1 MLSEKGAIE
10 VWDISDNSARR
21 ITRIS
26 QNDITN
32 AASNII
38 KTVDSSIFTPLV
50 DICVL
55 PTTDYQTLFLIAVTK
70 SGVRLY
76 FGCGYSNSYQQTMN
90 QDIMSQ
96 HRIQGLSLQHVRLP
110 PGYTPNGMNC
120 GKPQN
125 VHSAF
130 SSGGSVLMVSSPQP
144 EQDVLWSVSSDPFL
158 YTELAPAT
166 ETFRRLLAESSTTI
180 PLDGQVWAIAEVTD
194 KPSALACNLKDNR
207 AAKKVVL
214 LTTQGA
220 IIAELLKPTDLL
232 QQVLLASNG
241 AHHDAVKTFFEVHM
255 EAEACATSLM
265 LACAESLIGTE
276 LYHWASQAFFRF
288 GGEPHFFSQQQQ
300 QQMLFQEQQMQQSH
314 MQGPND
320 APRIFMSTPYAQ
332 GRNGMNA
339 SSVQQSLMQ
348 QTQFGMN
355 STAFPS
361 SQQMDMFNLKFSA
374 KHGALYLHTARILRS
389 IWNRKCVDNKFASTI
404 SIQDC
409 NHTLRELFALR
420 SFLEVN
426 NVFGLRSAAGN
437 AGGGYNS
444 FANSNHSVVNG
455 FSGNQVQ
462 MQQQKRDE
470 ALSEEKKSLDA
481 LVNFI
486 SKCFHV
492 TSVEASNL
500 TFCSFQ
506 NSSARSL
513 GYGRSCVNTSC
524 MFLSVTSRSNRD
536 KPLKTAPSG
545 RSYCSATSSVPS

>member
-26 QNDITN
+26 LSDITN
-32 AASNII
+32 AASNLV
-38 KTVDSSIFTPLV
+38 KTVDSSIFMPLV

-55 PTTDYQTLFLIAVTK
+55 PTGDYQALFLVAVTK

-76 FGCGYSNSYQQTMN
+76 FGSSYNNSYQQTMD
-90 QDIMSQ
+90 QDFMS
-96 HRIQGLSLQHVRLP
+96 HSRIQSLSLQHVRLP

-120 GKPQN
+120 GKPAN

-130 SSGGSVLMVSSPQP
+130 TSGGSVLMVSSPQP
-144 EQDVLWSVSSDPFL
+144 EQDILWSVSSDPFL
-158 YTELAPAT
+158 HTELSPAT
-166 ETFRRLLAESSTTI
+166 ESYRRLLAESSTTV
-180 PLDGQVWAIAEVTD
+180 PLDGQVWAIAEVRD
-194 KPSALACNLKDNR
+194 KPSAMACNLKDNR
-207 AAKKVVL
+207 AAKKVVF

-265 LACAESLIGTE
+265 LACDESIIGTE

-300 QQMLFQEQQMQQSH
+300 QQMMFQEQQMQQSH
-314 MQGPND
+314 MQGD
-320 APRIFMSTPYAQ
+320 GPRIFMSTPYGPA
-332 GRNGMNA
+332 RNGMNA

-355 STAFPS
+355 NTTFSPS
-361 SQQMDMFNLKFSA
+361 QPMDMFNLKYSA

-389 IWNRKCVDNKFASTI
+389 IWNRKCVDSKFASTI

-409 NHTLRELFALR
+409 NNMLRELFALR

-426 NVFGLRSAAGN
+426 NVFGLRSAAGVS
-437 AGGGYNS
+437 GGYNS
-444 FANSNHSVVNG
+444 FANNPHSVVNG
-455 FSGNQVQ
+455 FSGNQHQ
-462 MQQQKRDE
+462 MQQQKREE
-470 ALSEEKKSLDA
+470 AMSEEKKSLDA

-486 SKCFHV
+486 SENLNISGEISTNFFSFSRICLRSRWIV
-492 TSVEASNL
+492 EDSVRTPAARTDRAS
-500 TFCSFQ
+500 
-506 NSSARSL
+506 
-513 GYGRSCVNTSC
+513 
-524 MFLSVTSRSNRD
+524 
-536 KPLKTAPSG
+536 SG
-545 RSYCSATSSVPS
+545 